1 MLNNYIVYLLIFLLL
16 LLLISRLLDISIFKI
31 LYPIHAKIPSITTKL
46 QEGMD
51 ECSQGEKDELYKQ
64 KIKISNLRKEN
75 AAIKNKIRDLETTI
89 NENKKKNKENV
100 DSLKQVSDKA
110 KGDLNKEQSKADNID
125 F

>member
-1 MLNNYIVYLLIFLLL
+1 MLSNYIVYLLIFLLL
-16 LLLISRLLDISIFKI
+16 LLLISRLLDISIFKM
-31 LYPIHAKIPSITTKL
+31 LYPVRAKIQSITTKL
-46 QEGMD
+46 QEGM

-110 KGDLNKEQSKADNID
+110 KGDVDKQQSKANNIN

>member
-16 LLLISRLLDISIFKI
+16 LLLISRLLDISIFKM
-31 LYPIHAKIPSITTKL
+31 LYPIRSKMQAITTKL
-46 QEGMD
+46 QEGM

-64 KIKISNLRKEN
+64 KIKISNLKKEN
-75 AAIKNKIRDLETTI
+75 ATIKNKIRDLETTI

-100 DSLKQVSDKA
+100 ESLKQVSDAA
-110 KGDLNKEQSKADNID
+110 KGDVDKQQSKANNIN

>member
-16 LLLISRLLDISIFKI
+16 LLLISRLLDISIFKM
-31 LYPIHAKIPSITTKL
+31 LYPIRSKIQTITTKL
-46 QEGMD
+46 QEGM

-64 KIKISNLRKEN
+64 KIKISNLKKEN
-75 AAIKNKIRDLETTI
+75 ATIKNKIRDLETTI

-100 DSLKQVSDKA
+100 ESLKQVSDAA
-110 KGDLNKEQSKADNID
+110 KGDVDKQQSKANNIN

>member
-31 LYPIHAKIPSITTKL
+31 LYPIRAKIPSTATIK
-46 QEGMD
+46 EGMD

-75 AAIKNKIRDLETTI
+75 ATIKNKIRDLETTI
-89 NENKKKNKENV
+89 NENKKKNKANV

>member
-31 LYPIHAKIPSITTKL
+31 LYPIRAKIPSTSTIK
-46 QEGMD
+46 EGM

-64 KIKISNLRKEN
+64 KIKISNLRKQN
-75 AAIKNKIRDLETTI
+75 ATIKNKIRDLETTI
-89 NENKKKNKENV
+89 NENKRKNKENV
-100 DSLKQVSDKA
+100 DNLKQAADKA
-110 KGDLNKEQSKADNID
+110 KGDLNKEQSKAGNVN

>member
-1 MLNNYIVYLLIFLLL
+1 MLSNYIVYLLIFLLL
-16 LLLISRLLDISIFKI
+16 LLLISRLLDISIFKM
-31 LYPIHAKIPSITTKL
+31 LYPIRAKIPSITTIK
-46 QEGMD
+46 EGMD

-75 AAIKNKIRDLETTI
+75 ATIKNKIRDLETTI

-100 DSLKQVSDKA
+100 ESLKQVSDAA
-110 KGDLNKEQSKADNID
+110 KGDVDKQQSKANNIN

>member
-16 LLLISRLLDISIFKI
+16 LLLISRLLDISIFKM
-31 LYPIHAKIPSITTKL
+31 LYPIRSKIQTITTKL

-110 KGDLNKEQSKADNID
+110 KGDVDKQQSKANNIN

>member
-16 LLLISRLLDISIFKI
+16 LLLISRLLDISIFKM
-31 LYPIHAKIPSITTKL
+31 LYPIRSKIQTITTKL
-46 QEGMD
+46 QEGM

-64 KIKISNLRKEN
+64 KIKISNLKKEN
-75 AAIKNKIRDLETTI
+75 ATIKNKIRDLETTI

-100 DSLKQVSDKA
+100 DSLKQVSDAA
-110 KGDLNKEQSKADNID
+110 KGDVDKQQSKANNIN

>member
-1 MLNNYIVYLLIFLLL
+1 MLSNYIVYLLIFLLL
-16 LLLISRLLDISIFKI
+16 LLLISRLLDISIFKM
-31 LYPIHAKIPSITTKL
+31 LYPIRAKIPSITTKL
-46 QEGMD
+46 QEGM

-110 KGDLNKEQSKADNID
+110 KGDVDKQQSKANNIN

>member
-16 LLLISRLLDISIFKI
+16 LLLISRLLDISIFKM
-31 LYPIHAKIPSITTKL
+31 LYPIRSKIQTITTKL
-46 QEGMD
+46 QEGM

-75 AAIKNKIRDLETTI
+75 ATIKNKIRDLETTI

-100 DSLKQVSDKA
+100 ESLKQVSDAA
-110 KGDLNKEQSKADNID
+110 KGDVDKQQSKANNIN